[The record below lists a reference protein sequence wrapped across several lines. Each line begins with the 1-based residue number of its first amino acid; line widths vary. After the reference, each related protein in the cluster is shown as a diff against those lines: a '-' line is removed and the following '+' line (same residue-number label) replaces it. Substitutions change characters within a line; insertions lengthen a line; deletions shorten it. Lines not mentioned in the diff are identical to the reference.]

1 MEGRENILRT
11 WKITSLLEFEF
22 QSRGK
27 EIYEWKGKD
36 GNTRDHRFITP

>member
-1 MEGRENILRT
+1 MEGRDNILKT
-11 WKITSLLEFEF
+11 WKITGLLDFQF

-27 EIYEWKGKD
+27 DRYEWKVKD

>member
-1 MEGRENILRT
+1 MEERANILRT
-11 WKITSLLEFEF
+11 QKITSLLEFEF

>member
-1 MEGRENILRT
+1 MEGRDNILKT
-11 WKITSLLEFEF
+11 WKNTGLLELQF